1 MKEVSIVEEPANK
14 HARMLQF
21 TDEGVTRDFMTWR
34 RIEKRWGR
42 AQLHITERIWLRA
55 FGTTPKFSFGGL
67 QICSGTSYEI
77 APTGGE

>member
-34 RIEKRWGR
+34 RIEKR
-42 AQLHITERIWLRA
+42 
-55 FGTTPKFSFGGL
+55 
-67 QICSGTSYEI
+67 
-77 APTGGE
+77 